1 MMARGPFSDIE
12 AAAVSFMEPHHSKW
26 LIRKEAYWRSA
37 PASDKQ
43 RQRLRALSQLS
54 GGAITKGEASDLIAS
69 HVADRDILEARRL
82 RVEIQLTD
90 TRSESR

>member
-1 MMARGPFSDIE
+1 MARGPFSDVE
-12 AAAVSFMEPHHSKW
+12 AAAVSFMEIRDSKW

-43 RQRLRALSQLS
+43 RQMLRALSQLS
-54 GGAITKGEASDLIAS
+54 EGAMTKGEASDLIAS

-82 RVEIQLTD
+82 RRAIQLTD
-90 TRSESR
+90 THS